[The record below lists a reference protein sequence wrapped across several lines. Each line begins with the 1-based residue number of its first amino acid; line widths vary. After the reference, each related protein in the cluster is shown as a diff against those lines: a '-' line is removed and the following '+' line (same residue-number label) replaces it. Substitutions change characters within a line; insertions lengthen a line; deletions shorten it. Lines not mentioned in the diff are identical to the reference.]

1 MSLANCRNS
10 ASGKSNGAPTEAKTG
25 RFINVGDFITV
36 EIESSCP
43 TLEINSTS
51 SLGRWIE
58 RGMCLEWH

>member
-10 ASGKSNGAPTEAKTG
+10 AASGKKVTVRRPKQKQG

-43 TLEINSTS
+43 TAEINSTP
-51 SLGRWIE
+51 LDRA
-58 RGMCLEWH
+58 RNAP